1 MEHFINGTWSPSTA
15 TGRIPVYNPAR
26 GTLLDT
32 VPAGSGSD
40 ADRAIAAAA
49 AALPGWKRLPMA
61 RRVAIQKACAAT
73 MRLHGDELA
82 HTLTLELGRPLAGA
96 RQEIERSAEL
106 LDYYAEEGLRLRGE
120 LPMIGEPD
128 ERVLVVKEPVGV
140 VIAIAPFN
148 YPITLLT
155 FKLGAALVTGC
166 TGVAKPAE
174 DTPLSTLR
182 LAELF
187 TAAGLPPGVFNVV
200 TGTGAELGEAL
211 VTHPTPRKVA
221 FTGSSGAG
229 KRIAAMAAA
238 TAKRVTLEM
247 GGQCPALI
255 ADDADL
261 ATAVPAL
268 VRHAFAN
275 SGQFCY
281 RVNRIYAQRGCYAEL
296 VARLAQGA
304 EQLVVG
310 DGLEAATQLG
320 PLVNEKIFRTSERHV
335 ADALQKGARVV
346 SGGSRLRGGLY
357 EHGFFFP
364 PTVIAD
370 TDHSMAI
377 MTEETFGPVVGVMAV
392 DSLEQ
397 AIALANDSP
406 YGLAGYVFSRDTSI
420 ALRAAEALEAG
431 SVWVNNIHRS
441 YHLVPFGGV
450 KESGIGR
457 EKSHYGLDEYLELKS
472 IYLGL

>member
-1 MEHFINGTWSPSTA
+1 MEHFINGTWAASTA
-15 TGRIPVYNPAR
+15 TERMPVYNPTT
-26 GTLLDT
+26 GMLLDS
-32 VPAGSGSD
+32 VPAGSAAD
-40 ADRAIAAAA
+40 AEQAIAAAA
-49 AALPGWKRLPMA
+49 AAFPAWKRLPMA
-61 RRVAIQKACAAT
+61 RRVALQKACAAT
-73 MRLHGDELA
+73 MRTHADELA
-82 HTLTLELGRPLAGA
+82 HTLTLELGRPRAAA

-166 TGVAKPAE
+166 TVVAKPAE

-211 VTHPTPRKVA
+211 VTHPVPRKVA
-221 FTGSSGAG
+221 FTGSSAAG

-247 GGQCPALI
+247 GGQCPAILC
-255 ADDADL
+255 DDADL
-261 ATAVPAL
+261 DTAIPAL

-281 RVNRIYAQRGCYAEL
+281 RVNRIYAQRGCYEAVVE
-296 VARLAQGA
+296 RLAA
-304 EQLVVG
+304 AAAPLIVG
-310 DGLEAATQLG
+310 DGMEPTTQLG

-335 ADALQKGARVV
+335 ADALAKGARLAC
-346 SGGSRLRGGLY
+346 GGSRLRGGLY

-364 PTVIAD
+364 PTLLAD

-377 MTEETFGPVVGVMAV
+377 MTEETFGPVVGIMPVE
-392 DSLEQ
+392 SLEQ
-397 AIALANDSP
+397 AITLANDSP
-406 YGLAGYVFSRDTSI
+406 YGLAGYVFSRTTAT
-420 ALRAAEALEAG
+420 ALRAAEALEVG

-441 YHLVPFGGV
+441 YHLVPFGGR

-457 EKSHYGLDEYLELKS
+457 EKSRYALEEYLELKS

>member
-1 MEHFINGTWSPSTA
+1 
-15 TGRIPVYNPAR
+15 
-26 GTLLDT
+26 
-32 VPAGSGSD
+32 
-40 ADRAIAAAA
+40 
-49 AALPGWKRLPMA
+49 MA
-61 RRVAIQKACAAT
+61 RRVALQKACAAA
-73 MRLHGDELA
+73 MRTHADELA
-82 HTLTLELGRPLAGA
+82 HTLTLELGRPRAAA

-166 TGVAKPAE
+166 TVVAKPAE

-211 VTHPTPRKVA
+211 VTHPVPRKVA

-247 GGQCPALI
+247 GGQCPAILC
-255 ADDADL
+255 DDADL
-261 ATAVPAL
+261 DTAIPAL

-281 RVNRIYAQRGCYAEL
+281 RVNRIYAQRGCYEAAVERF
-296 VARLAQGA
+296 AAAAAQ
-304 EQLVVG
+304 LIVG
-310 DGLEAATQLG
+310 DGLEPTTQLG
-320 PLVNEKIFRTSERHV
+320 PLVNEKIFRNSERHV
-335 ADALQKGARVV
+335 ADALAKGARLAC
-346 SGGSRLRGGLY
+346 GGSRLRGGLY
-357 EHGFFFP
+357 KHGFFFP
-364 PTVIAD
+364 PTLLAD
-370 TDHSMAI
+370 ADHSMAI
-377 MTEETFGPVVGVMAV
+377 MTEETFGPVVGIMPVE
-392 DSLEQ
+392 SLEQ
-397 AIALANDSP
+397 AITLANDSP
-406 YGLAGYVFSRDTSI
+406 YGLAGYVFSRTTAT
-420 ALRAAEALEAG
+420 ALRAAEALEVG

-441 YHLVPFGGV
+441 YHLVPFGGR

-457 EKSHYGLDEYLELKS
+457 EKSRYGLEEYLELKS

>member
-1 MEHFINGTWSPSTA
+1 MEHFINGTWAASTA
-15 TGRIPVYNPAR
+15 TERIPVYNPTT
-26 GTLLDT
+26 GTILDS
-32 VPAGSGSD
+32 VPAGTAAD
-40 ADRAIAAAA
+40 AEQAIAAAA
-49 AALPGWKRLPMA
+49 AAFPTWKRLPMA
-61 RRVAIQKACAAT
+61 RRVALQKACAAA
-73 MRLHGDELA
+73 MRTHADELA
-82 HTLTLELGRPLAGA
+82 HTLTLELGRPRAAA

-166 TGVAKPAE
+166 TVVAKPAE

-187 TAAGLPPGVFNVV
+187 SAAGLPPGVFNVV

-211 VTHPTPRKVA
+211 VTHPVPRKVA

-247 GGQCPALI
+247 GGQCPAILC
-255 ADDADL
+255 DDADL
-261 ATAVPAL
+261 DTAIPAL

-281 RVNRIYAQRGCYAEL
+281 RVNRIYAQRGCYEAA
-296 VARLAQGA
+296 VARLAA
-304 EQLVVG
+304 AAAQLIVG
-310 DGLEAATQLG
+310 DGLELTTQLG
-320 PLVNEKIFRTSERHV
+320 PLVNEKIFHTSEHHV
-335 ADALQKGARVV
+335 ADALAKGARLAC
-346 SGGSRLRGGLY
+346 GGSRLRGGLY

-364 PTVIAD
+364 PTLLAD
-370 TDHSMAI
+370 ADHSMAI
-377 MTEETFGPVVGVMAV
+377 MTEETFGPVVGIMPVE
-392 DSLEQ
+392 SLEQ
-397 AIALANDSP
+397 AITLANDSP
-406 YGLAGYVFSRDTSI
+406 YGLAGYVFSRTTAT
-420 ALRAAEALEAG
+420 ALRAAEALEVG

-441 YHLVPFGGV
+441 YHLVPFGGR

-457 EKSHYGLDEYLELKS
+457 EKSRYGLEEYLELKS